1 MEPCLT
7 KGEIST
13 AYGRVRRETERLIH
27 GLSPED
33 CQIQS
38 MPDASPTKW
47 HLAHTTWFFE
57 TFILLKHDAQYSVV
71 DKHYAV
77 LFNSYYNAIG
87 QQFNR
92 PKRGLLSRPSLKNVM
107 EYRAIVDTR
116 MLEFIDLL
124 SDGDPLLKLIQLG
137 LNHEQQHQELML
149 TDIKHALSQNPAFPS
164 LLTHYEHQDR
174 QASDYCWFEF
184 QGGLVNIGATQNGF
198 SFDNERPNHQAFIAP
213 FKLANRTVSNIEYLA
228 FINDGGYQNSHHWLS
243 DGWAFIQNDGIN
255 SPLYWHQK
263 NGKWFR
269 YTLSGLQ
276 PLNMNE
282 PVCHVSFFEASAF
295 ASWAKKRLPTE
306 FEWELAATQA
316 CPATPEFNA
325 MMLEPSIVEDHNL
338 DSMFGGVWEWT
349 NSSYLAYPGFKP
361 FSGDAGEYNGKFM
374 SGQFVLRGG
383 SCFTPTGHIR
393 SSYRNF
399 FYPPQRWQ
407 MSGIRLA
414 EDLI

>member
-7 KGEIST
+7 KKEIST
-13 AYGRVRRETERLIH
+13 AYGRVRRETERLIN

-57 TFILLKHDAQYSVV
+57 TFILLKHQSKYSVV

-87 QQFNR
+87 KQFNR
-92 PKRGLLSRPSLKNVM
+92 PKRGLLSRPSLEKVM
-107 EYRAIVDTR
+107 EYRAIIDAR
-116 MLEFIDLL
+116 MIEFIDQL
-124 SDGDPLLKLIQLG
+124 SDGDPLLMLIQLG
-137 LNHEQQHQELML
+137 LNHEQQHQELIL
-149 TDIKHALSQNPAFPS
+149 TDIKHALSQNPALPG
-164 LLTHYEHQDR
+164 LLSHYEHQDR
-174 QASDYCWFEF
+174 QASDYRWFEF
-184 QGGLVNIGATQNGF
+184 QGGLVTAGASQSGF
-198 SFDNERPNHQAFIAP
+198 SFDNERPNHQTFIAP
-213 FKLANRTVSNIEYLA
+213 FKLANRTVSNREYLA
-228 FINDGGYQNSHHWLS
+228 FINDGGYQNSLHWLS
-243 DGWAFIQNDGIN
+243 DGWTFVQNDDIN
-255 SPLYWHQK
+255 SPLYWHQQA
-263 NGKWFR
+263 GEWFR

-282 PVCHVSFFEASAF
+282 PVCHVSFFEASAY

-306 FEWELAATQA
+306 FEWELAATQTN
-316 CPATPEFNA
+316 PTIPEFNA
-325 MMLEPSIVEDHNL
+325 MMLEPSIVEDSSL

-349 NSSYLAYPGFKP
+349 TSSYLAYPGFKP
-361 FSGDAGEYNGKFM
+361 FSGDAGAYNGKFM

-414 EDLI
+414 EDLT